1 MYGAAPARTF
11 KLFGHGSSSVRSRGH
26 NGSGQ
31 PWVPPCATDRGR
43 GPQRPRPFNSPRDG
57 LWQPERYQAVADRRA
72 VHERPAGRDH
82 GDILLAVGA
91 LIGHRRSM
99 GAGLQ
104 LLGPDFL
111 ARLGLKSAEA
121 AVVGGAD
128 EDQPA
133 RRRQRRT
140 QIGPA
145 GISLSFRHDVAH
157 AQIDAPG
164 DLAGVDV
171 HGPQIAPGRV
181 LARVIAMARY
191 LLLEEAVRAGGR
203 TPIAVLLFLELLD
216 RAQLLGIDDEIAEA
230 GIKGA
235 AAPFRPATAAGETR
249 YLRIHGERRE
259 RHAVMQ
265 LVG

>member
-26 NGSGQ
+26 NGSGR

-43 GPQRPRPFNSPRDG
+43 GPQRPRPLYSPRDG

-72 VHERPAGRDH
+72 VHECSAGRH
-82 GDILLAVGA
+82 HSDILLAVGA
-91 LIGHRRSM
+91 PIGHRRGM
-99 GAGLQ
+99 GRRIQFVSPQ
-104 LLGPDFL
+104 LL
-111 ARLGLKSAEA
+111 AALGFKRAKA

-128 EDQPA
+128 EDQAA
-133 RRRQRRT
+133 RCRQRRA
-140 QIGPA
+140 QIGAA
-145 GISLSFRHDVAH
+145 GILLSFRHDVAH

-171 HGPQIAPGRV
+171 HGPQIAPWRV

-203 TPIAVLLFLELLD
+203 TP
-216 RAQLLGIDDEIAEA
+216 
-230 GIKGA
+230 K
-235 AAPFRPATAAGETR
+235 
-249 YLRIHGERRE
+249 
-259 RHAVMQ
+259 
-265 LVG
+265 